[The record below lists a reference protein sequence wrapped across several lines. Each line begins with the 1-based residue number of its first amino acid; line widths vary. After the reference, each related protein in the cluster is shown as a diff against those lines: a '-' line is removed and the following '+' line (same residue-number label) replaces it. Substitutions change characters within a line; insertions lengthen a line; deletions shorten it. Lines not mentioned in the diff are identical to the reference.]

1 MMLKHADTM
10 QDIILV
16 VDDEPTTLEFLVELL
31 SSAGYRYVYATSQ
44 VESVPDILERV
55 RPDLALIDWHLDG
68 IEGDNLI
75 RLIRAQSEGSLIPV
89 VVLTADPAPAIKM
102 QALRAGATD
111 FLNKPFDVTEA
122 LLRIGNL
129 LELRHLHRSL
139 AHEKRTVEQLLSERT
154 RDLEL
159 ARLEILER
167 LARAAE
173 YRDDTTGQHIIRVG
187 RLSEMIGRVM
197 GLDETKLY
205 QLRHAAPLHDVGKI
219 GISDS
224 ILLKPTALTPEE
236 RQAMQR
242 HTLIGAQILEG
253 CPHETI
259 EMARQIALSHHE
271 RWDGQGYPYGI
282 AGETIPLWG
291 RIVAVA
297 DAYDAMTHDRPYR
310 RALNTEQ
317 ALEEIRK
324 NSGTQFDP
332 TIVEAFTDPA
342 HFQALDALQQTE
354 EEPVPEGA

>member
-1 MMLKHADTM
+1 MLKHVDGL

-31 SSAGYRYVYATSQ
+31 SSAGYRYVYATSR
-44 VESVPDILERV
+44 VEPVPEILETV
-55 RPDLALIDWHLDG
+55 RPDLALIDWHLNG
-68 IEGDNLI
+68 TEGDNLI
-75 RLIRAQSEGSLIPV
+75 RLIRAQSEDNMIPV
-89 VVLTADPAPAIKM
+89 VVLTADPSPAIKN
-102 QALRAGATD
+102 QALTAGATD

-122 LLRIGNL
+122 LLRIRNL

-139 AHEKRTVEQLLSERT
+139 AREKHTVEQLLSERT

-173 YRDDTTGQHIIRVG
+173 YRDDVTGQHIVRVG
-187 RLSEMIGRVM
+187 RLSEMIGRVL
-197 GLDETKLY
+197 GLDETTLY

-219 GISDS
+219 GIPDS
-224 ILLKPTALTPEE
+224 ILLKPGTLTSEE
-236 RQAMQR
+236 HLTMRK
-242 HTLIGAQILEG
+242 HTLIGARILEG

-271 RWDGQGYPYGI
+271 RWDGQGYPYGL

-310 RALNTEQ
+310 LALSTEQ
-317 ALEEIRK
+317 ALEELRQH
-324 NSGTQFDP
+324 SGTQFDP

-342 HFQALDALQQTE
+342 HFQELNSMKPMDTE
-354 EEPVPEGA
+354 TVP